1 MPSTKVLVSHD
12 CEDVI
17 LESLI
22 LFPFSMSIRTT
33 PSDQHANVIQNEDN
47 IHAPAVSRDACTVTG
62 AARPGTVTGAA
73 RLAISRPIVL
83 LLHLSFIFSSIS
95 TTSDGRQTV
104 AAVVVMSPL
113 P

>member
-1 MPSTKVLVSHD
+1 MTVKMY
-12 CEDVI
+12 VI

-47 IHAPAVSRDACTVTG
+47 IHAPAG
-62 AARPGTVTGAA
+62 AHAPSDRCSAA

-95 TTSDGRQTV
+95 TTSDSRQTV

>member
-1 MPSTKVLVSHD
+1 MASTKFLVSHD

-47 IHAPAVSRDACTVTG
+47 IHAPAGAYARVVTG
-62 AARPGTVTGAA
+62 AGAA

>member
-1 MPSTKVLVSHD
+1 MLAKSNITIFGLQKLISNIATKARILFICYFREKHVPSTKMLVSHD

-47 IHAPAVSRDACTVTG
+47 IHAPAG
-62 AARPGTVTGAA
+62 A
-73 RLAISRPIVL
+73 
-83 LLHLSFIFSSIS
+83 
-95 TTSDGRQTV
+95 
-104 AAVVVMSPL
+104 
-113 P
+113 

>member
-1 MPSTKVLVSHD
+1 MPSTKLLVSHD

-47 IHAPAVSRDACTVTG
+47 IHAPAG
-62 AARPGTVTGAA
+62 AYARGDQRGEAG
-73 RLAISRPIVL
+73 
-83 LLHLSFIFSSIS
+83 HL
-95 TTSDGRQTV
+95 
-104 AAVVVMSPL
+104 
-113 P
+113 

>member
-1 MPSTKVLVSHD
+1 MLMSFRTKTASY
-12 CEDVI
+12 
-17 LESLI
+17 
-22 LFPFSMSIRTT
+22 
-33 PSDQHANVIQNEDN
+33 
-47 IHAPAVSRDACTVTG
+47 SRRG
-62 AARPGTVTGAA
+62 EAA
-73 RLAISRPIVL
+73 RLAISRPIVLL

>member
-1 MPSTKVLVSHD
+1 MHQQA
-12 CEDVI
+12 
-17 LESLI
+17 
-22 LFPFSMSIRTT
+22 RTR
-33 PSDQHANVIQNEDN
+33 A
-47 IHAPAVSRDACTVTG
+47 ARTVTG
-62 AARPGTVTGAA
+62 EA
-73 RLAISRPIVL
+73 RLAISRPIVLL

>member
-1 MPSTKVLVSHD
+1 MHQQA
-12 CEDVI
+12 
-17 LESLI
+17 
-22 LFPFSMSIRTT
+22 RT
-33 PSDQHANVIQNEDN
+33 
-47 IHAPAVSRDACTVTG
+47 RLVTG
-62 AARPGTVTGAA
+62 GAAA